1 MQARVQKI
9 AFFSAKL
16 LLSVGVIFYIVRGL
30 NLDQL
35 RTNLLAVEPSMFAL
49 ALALIGAQT
58 LLLNGRWMMIMR
70 SLDIMIDWVS
80 GLRILLISFWFNQV
94 LPSSAGGDAVRIW
107 LLRRRGVQWS
117 PAVKGV
123 VADRFTALLGIVALM
138 VAGFPILL
146 NRVNNP
152 AALLA
157 IGALAAAGA
166 FGTLFLLTL
175 DRWPPRMTAFRLV
188 APFVRFGI
196 SHPVLVAAIPAA
208 GDSVWIRDSD
218 SSDDGRGLLRAGG
231 RLAGASICHRCVH
244 SDSTGRFVDRR
255 SDLDQRMGSSRRRHG
270 GMPRAGGCEFDEGA
284 GHLPAVGSHQ
294 RDHWLGRRHRV
305 GRQSRA
311 RTIRC
316 RCGRR
321 CRDWR
326 TVGNAG

>member
-30 NLDQL
+30 NFDQL
-35 RTNLLAVEPSMFAL
+35 RTNLFAVEPSMFAL

-58 LLLNGRWMMIMR
+58 LLLNGRWVMIMR
-70 SLDIMIDWVS
+70 SLAVTIDWLS

-123 VADRFTALLGIVALM
+123 AADRFTALLGIVVLM
-138 VAGFPILL
+138 VAGFPILSR
-146 NRVNNP
+146 RVNNP

-175 DRWPPRMTAFRLV
+175 DRWPPRVTAFRLI
-188 APFVRFGI
+188 APFVRFGTLIRFLLLQFPQRGILFGSAILIHLMTAAACYALADGLQAHLSAIDAFVLIPPVVLLTAVPI
-196 SHPVLVAAIPAA
+196 SISGWGVREGAMVACL
-208 GDSVWIRDSD
+208 G
-218 SSDDGRGLLRAGG
+218 
-231 RLAGASICHRCVH
+231 LAGV
-244 SDSTGRFVDRR
+244 
-255 SDLDQRMGSSRRRHG
+255 
-270 GMPRAGGCEFDEGA
+270 
-284 GHLPAVGSHQ
+284 
-294 RDHWLGRRHRV
+294 
-305 GRQSRA
+305 
-311 RTIRC
+311 
-316 RCGRR
+316 
-321 CRDWR
+321 
-326 TVGNAG
+326 